1 MRHDYLRI
9 IYANDCASGA
19 RIAGQR
25 RSALVSTRVGA
36 GLHKGWRWV
45 SQGWALV
52 STRVGAGYHKGGRW
66 LALFC
71 TMLLSSIKLNPA
83 HPCLSFSC
91 LPLPS
96 LSSFHSLLF
105 FLSFPSFSFLFP
117 SFSFLFSLSSLNF
130 CPQSLSPISFCLI
143 FAKNRRNKDCLWTK
157 RR

>member
-9 IYANDCASGA
+9 IYANDCASGIQA
-19 RIAGQR
+19 AHRQ
-25 RSALVSTRVGA
+25 
-36 GLHKGWRWV
+36 WF
-45 SQGWALV
+45 
-52 STRVGAGYHKGGRW
+52 
-66 LALFC
+66 ALFC

-91 LPLPS
+91 LPFPFLFLPS
-96 LSSFHSLLF
+96 LAFPFPAFPFSAFPSLSFPFSALPFLP
-105 FLSFPSFSFLFP
+105 FLSFSSLFPLFPLFSFLFP